1 MTDPKLTTIYFIR
14 HAESDIS
21 VREDR
26 ARPLTVKGLAD
37 SARLA
42 EWFRDVPIDHIYSS
56 PYLRAWQTLSDL
68 AALKGL
74 DIQPEEDF
82 RERQNC
88 GWEPNFIEHL
98 RWLWEDF
105 NHCKAGEE
113 ALRQV
118 QGRNIAALNKLLDRH
133 QGETIVV
140 GTHGTALSMIIH
152 HYDLKFGLEDF
163 MRFKN
168 VMPWVVKATFNGL
181 KCEEIT
187 EVVVLE

>member
-1 MTDPKLTTIYFIR
+1 MTEDLLTMVYFIR

-26 ARPLTVKGLAD
+26 ARPLTAKGLAD

-42 EWFRDVPIDHIYSS
+42 EWFRDIQIDHIYSS

-88 GWEPNFIEHL
+88 GFEPSFMEHL
-98 RWLWEDF
+98 RWLWQDF
-105 NHCKAGEE
+105 NRCKAGEE
-113 ALRQV
+113 AMRQV
-118 QGRNIAALNKLLDRH
+118 QNRNIAALNRLLDRH
-133 QGETIVV
+133 PGETLVI
-140 GTHGTALSMIIH
+140 GTHGTALSMMINY
-152 HYDLKFGLEDF
+152 YDPEFGLDDF
-163 MRFKN
+163 VRIKN
-168 VMPWVVKATFNGL
+168 VMPWTVRAVFENNSFF
-181 KCEEIT
+181 EMSEI
-187 EVVVLE
+187 LLD

>member
-1 MTDPKLTTIYFIR
+1 LAEASLTTVYFIR

-82 RERQNC
+82 RERQSL
-88 GWEPNFIEHL
+88 GWVANFNEHL

-105 NHCKAGEE
+105 NHCDAGEE
-113 ALRQV
+113 AMRQV
-118 QGRNIAALNKLLDRH
+118 QNRNIAALDQLLDRH
-133 QGETIVV
+133 PGKTLVV
-140 GTHGTALSMIIH
+140 GTHGTALSMIINH
-152 HYDLKFGLEDF
+152 NDPEFGFEEF
-163 MRFKN
+163 MRIKN
-168 VMPWVVKATFNGL
+168 VMPWVVKARFDGHRL
-181 KCEEIT
+181 DGMAAVAVFE
-187 EVVVLE
+187 

>member
-1 MTDPKLTTIYFIR
+1 MTEDLLTTVYFIR

-26 ARPLTVKGLAD
+26 ARPLTAKGLAD

-42 EWFRDVPIDHIYSS
+42 EWFRDIQIDHIYSS
-56 PYLRAWQTLSDL
+56 PYLRAWQTVSDL

-74 DIQPEEDF
+74 DVQPEENF

-88 GWEPNFIEHL
+88 GFEPSFMDHL

-113 ALRQV
+113 SMRQV
-118 QGRNIAALNKLLDRH
+118 QNRNITALNKLLESH
-133 QGETIVV
+133 LGETIII
-140 GTHGTALSMIIH
+140 GTHGTALSMMINY
-152 HYDLKFGLEDF
+152 YDPGFGLEDF
-163 MRFKN
+163 MRIKN
-168 VMPWVVKATFNGL
+168 VMPWVVKVVFENRSPL
-181 KCEEIT
+181 EMSEI
-187 EVVVLE
+187 VLE